1 MQKPQTHGDKRIWW
15 EKKKQCISEEIKEE
29 VRKYLETNENKH
41 TCFQNLWDAAK
52 AVLRG
57 KLIATQVYLKNQG
70 TSPIK
75 NLTYHLKELEK
86 EQAKPKVSYPNLT
99 KLVCSNLLE
108 KEALD
113 QPIRAWLLSTSYL
126 TWLQDFPLLH
136 VRKVAF
142 YLFIF

>member
-1 MQKPQTHGDKRIWW
+1 METKEYDGK
-15 EKKKQCISEEIKEE
+15 KKKQCISEEIKEE

-75 NLTYHLKELEK
+75 NLTYHLRELEK
-86 EQAKPKVSYPNLT
+86 EQAKPKVSRR
-99 KLVCSNLLE
+99 
-108 KEALD
+108 KEIIK
-113 QPIRAWLLSTSYL
+113 IREEINKIETG
-126 TWLQDFPLLH
+126 H
-136 VRKVAF
+136 VYV
-142 YLFIF
+142 